1 MQEFVRVLDILR
13 TGALNCLLEKV
24 PGFNTIVER
33 LKAENEV
40 KEASREK
47 RMEALI
53 KEKQEQMDAM
63 VKAKYGSNSS
73 DP

>member
-1 MQEFVRVLDILR
+1 MQEFVRVLDTLR
-13 TGALNCLLEKV
+13 TGALNSLLEKV

-63 VKAKYGSNSS
+63 VKAKYGSNPS

>member
-1 MQEFVRVLDILR
+1 MQEYVRVLDFLR
-13 TGALNCLLEKV
+13 TGALNSLLEKV

-33 LKAENEV
+33 LKAENEA
-40 KEASREK
+40 KEARREK

-53 KEKQEQMDAM
+53 KEKQEKMDAL
-63 VKAKYGSNSS
+63 VKAKYGSNPS